1 MFFFSFKEQTGDPKL
16 QCKMYPGPEKVRKS
30 GYTDEEVKSFGIQ
43 KGAVPKRRMG
53 HTMFAL
59 NQYIVLIGGHTKEW
73 KGQSLTF
80 RNLEDNLYILNTNTM
95 EWKKC
100 SIVNDGGNCLQ
111 RSLFMYSISGKCILV
126 SI

>member
-1 MFFFSFKEQTGDPKL
+1 M
-16 QCKMYPGPEKVRKS
+16 V
-30 GYTDEEVKSFGIQ
+30 
-43 KGAVPKRRMG
+43 RMG

-126 SI
+126 SIQPPQPPMYHKPLVHCHFCTICSCFKILLH